1 MITDNTNVW
10 NSPVRNIKGQVELF
24 DSSTVSTSGK
34 GIINLR
40 NVYPKAHNITCKIR
54 NTNLIPFPYVNTT
67 VTINGVTYTV
77 NEDRSVTANG
87 TATADAFFYLSNDIL
102 LPPGTY
108 IFNSPNTTTDN
119 RELRAALNNLDG
131 TLDEYPQAGTAF
143 TTTENKKLRI
153 YLVILSGNTIENVT
167 FYPQLELGTV
177 ATDYSQYVA
186 DLSAVSVKRVGK
198 NLFNIND
205 AILESKYNAR
215 IENNKILYDYTD
227 TMTDDF
233 VFSYWLDVKKN
244 TTYKIS
250 LNGSTIKNYYLYT
263 DKLLGTSLGSKTL
276 TSYFN
281 SGNNTKILVGFY
293 SEKANRPE
301 GSGTATIS
309 DVQIELGTAASEYEK
324 YKGQTANSNA
334 AGIVN
339 GLTSATPNMTIT
351 ATVPDVII
359 DIEYKKRSAPV
370 SITSGGKLKSFTIE
384 RVGEEG
390 KFFGFGI
397 CQKANLHLVDKNR
410 ETTITTANFM
420 KYKLSASNTYI
431 SPFPYFY
438 VSEVHRDE
446 NTNELSIT
454 AYDTLYTMAEHTVSE
469 LNLVAPYTIETVAKA
484 CASLLSV
491 NLLIAVPV
499 GDTSF
504 SLNFPTGANFE
515 GTETIREVLNAI
527 AEATQTIYYLDS
539 NEKLVFKRL
548 DKSGNAVLTIGK
560 SDYIELSSK
569 TNRKLGT
576 LVSATELGDNVS
588 ASLEQSGST
597 QYVRDN
603 PFWDIQEEVATLVEN
618 ALAAIGG
625 LTINQFDCSWR
636 GNAALE
642 VGDKIDLVTKDN
654 NTVTSFVLN
663 DTITYDGSL
672 SEKTAW
678 HYEDTAE
685 TAENPSTLGGILKQT
700 YARVDKAN
708 AEIEIVAGETTS
720 LKMTTESITSSVKKL
735 GDDMTS
741 VVQAV
746 NTKTTPEDVSLSIST
761 ALADGIDRVTT
772 TTGFT
777 FNEEGLH
784 ISKTDSEITTSIT
797 EDGMTVYKNN
807 EAVLVADNQGV
818 EAEDLHATT
827 YLIVGNNSR
836 FEDFIGTRTGC
847 FWIGN

>member
-10 NSPVRNIKGQVELF
+10 NSPVRNIKGQVELSN
-24 DSSTVSTSGK
+24 SSTVSTSGK
-34 GIINLR
+34 RIINLR

-54 NTNLIPFPYVNTT
+54 NTNLIPFPYANTT
-67 VTINGVTYTV
+67 ATINGITYTV

-108 IFNSPNTTTDN
+108 IFNSPNITT
-119 RELRAALNNLDG
+119 ELRATLNNLDG
-131 TLDEYPQAGTAF
+131 TLDKYLQAGTAF
-143 TTTENKKLRI
+143 TTTENKKLII

-227 TMTDDF
+227 TMTNDF
-233 VFSYWLDVKKN
+233 VFSYWLDVQKN

-281 SGNNTKILVGFY
+281 SGNNTRILVGFY

-309 DVQIELGTAASEYEK
+309 DVQIELGTAASEYEE

-359 DIEYKKRSAPV
+359 DIEYKKRLAPV
-370 SITSGGKLKSFTIE
+370 SITSEGNLKSFTIE

-420 KYKLSASNTYI
+420 KYKLSTSNTYI

-454 AYDTLYTMAEHTVSE
+454 AYDSLYTMAEHTVSE

-491 NLLIAVPV
+491 NLLIAVPA

-515 GTETIREVLNAI
+515 GTETIREALNAI

-548 DKSGNAVLTIGK
+548 DISGNAVLTISK

-569 TNRKLGT
+569 TNRRLT
-576 LVSATELGDNVS
+576 SIVSATELGDNVR
-588 ASLEQSGST
+588 ADLGQSGTT

-603 PFWDIQEEVATLVEN
+603 PFWDIQEDVATLVEN

-642 VGDKIDLVTKDN
+642 VGDKINLVTKDD

-663 DTITYDGSL
+663 DVIEYNGSL
-672 SEKTAW
+672 SEKTSW
-678 HYEDTAE
+678 HYEDSAE
-685 TAENPSTLGGILKQT
+685 TADNPSTLGEALKQT

-708 AEIEIVAGETTS
+708 KQIDIIAGETAAIK
-720 LKMTTESITSSVKKL
+720 LTTDGIQASVSKL
-735 GDDMTS
+735 DDNVSGLVSEVSTKVS
-741 VVQAV
+741 ANDV
-746 NTKTTPEDVSLSIST
+746 NLSIST
-761 ALADGIDRVTT
+761 ALENGIDKVTT
-772 TTGFT
+772 ITGFT

-797 EDGMTVYKNN
+797 EDGMIVYKNN